1 MMRKF
6 ATDSDS
12 GRPAMGSH
20 LLVVL
25 GVNRPSVDETKMTLS
40 SNDSSRRHE
49 RPLPARTERRVQQF
63 SSSSFAFLPSRK
75 VSKHFSRNTTSLP
88 KRILSLRVFRSYEH
102 FRDPSSIHQ
111 APVTPGSTT
120 SPAQPS
126 HGRVTS
132 LAGRL
137 QQRKRRARQA
147 SRLRVSDHCSRRPSI
162 RQQEELRHSS
172 QLDTDIRHHSIT
184 QSPEFSTTF
193 EHKLSSLT

>member
-1 MMRKF
+1 MRKF

-88 KRILSLRVFRSYEH
+88 KRILSLRGFRSYEH
-102 FRDPSSIHQ
+102 FRDPSSIYQ
-111 APVTPGSTT
+111 APVSASDISLYDLFRATLSRPGYFSSGS
-120 SPAQPS
+120 SPAAKTAGKACKPKASIGSLFQKTKHTAARRIATFQP
-126 HGRVTS
+126 T
-132 LAGRL
+132 
-137 QQRKRRARQA
+137 
-147 SRLRVSDHCSRRPSI
+147 
-162 RQQEELRHSS
+162 RH
-172 QLDTDIRHHSIT
+172 
-184 QSPEFSTTF
+184 
-193 EHKLSSLT
+193 